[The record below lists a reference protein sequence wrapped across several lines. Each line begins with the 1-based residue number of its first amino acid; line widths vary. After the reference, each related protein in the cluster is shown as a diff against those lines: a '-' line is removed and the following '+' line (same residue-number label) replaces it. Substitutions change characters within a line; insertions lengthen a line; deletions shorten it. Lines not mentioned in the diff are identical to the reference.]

1 MNTGYI
7 PEREGKP
14 YAKRSL
20 LSLRGLLF
28 YLNKGMTISWLIT
41 FGLMGAAYGSIY
53 GNMQQFLESN
63 DLMKQMFIQSGVSIE
78 KNFTSTIMV
87 VLICLAAILPIASI
101 NRLFTEETHGR
112 MNQLFATKISRN
124 QLYWTNMLLA
134 ILFAI
139 LAILISSGA
148 LGLSALASMKD
159 AKDMDLLMFLKAG
172 FNFLPAVLVFIGI
185 SGFLFGWL
193 PRIGKL
199 AYIYLAYSFA
209 LNYFGGILDLPEWF
223 SKTAVP
229 SW

>member
-1 MNTGYI
+1 
-7 PEREGKP
+7 
-14 YAKRSL
+14 
-20 LSLRGLLF
+20 
-28 YLNKGMTISWLIT
+28 
-41 FGLMGAAYGSIY
+41 
-53 GNMQQFLESN
+53 
-63 DLMKQMFIQSGVSIE
+63 
-78 KNFTSTIMV
+78 
-87 VLICLAAILPIASI
+87 
-101 NRLFTEETHGR
+101 
-112 MNQLFATKISRN
+112 
-124 QLYWTNMLLA
+124 MLLA

-223 SKTAVP
+223 SKTAVLAGFHGCQTILLIFP
-229 SW
+229 CSLRYHVSALHCSSLVLLVIGEETY